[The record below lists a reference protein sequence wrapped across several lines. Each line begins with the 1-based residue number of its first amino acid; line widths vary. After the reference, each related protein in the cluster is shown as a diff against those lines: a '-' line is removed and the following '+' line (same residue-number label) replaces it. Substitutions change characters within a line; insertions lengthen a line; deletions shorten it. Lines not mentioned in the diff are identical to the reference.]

1 MLLKRISAFLELMRP
16 LEWSKTFG
24 NIILGVIAAAF
35 YFQPNFSFELIS
47 KILLAFISAGICL
60 WSGLYVLNDY
70 TDWKKDLGHEVKRKR
85 PIPSGRVKPKEALIF
100 SIALII
106 LAFVFGSFLS
116 ALFLLCLLAMLINQL
131 LYTTKP
137 IKLKEKPIADLIS
150 GSLINPIFRFSCG
163 WVLIA
168 NNFNIPLL
176 FLLFIL
182 GLQFG
187 GFTLYRLSS
196 KSLEKKLAY
205 NSSVVLLSPKF
216 LKTISYLAIFIGLLS
231 YILLCFADIYKPLR
245 FFGYLPFCYLYY
257 GLLMLFPLPL
267 YKNALLNPEK
277 IDIRRMYFVLYIHYI
292 LFILGL
298 ILLMFVF
305 KIR

>member
-24 NIILGVIAAAF
+24 NIILGIIAAAF

>member
-47 KILLAFISAGICL
+47 KILLACISAGICL

-70 TDWKKDLGHEVKRKR
+70 TDWKKDLEHEVKRKR
-85 PIPSGRVKPKEALIF
+85 PIPSGRVKPNEALIF

-106 LAFVFGSFLS
+106 LAFVIGSFLS
-116 ALFLLCLLAMLINQL
+116 TLFLLCLLAMLINQL

-216 LKTISYLAIFIGLLS
+216 LKTISYFAIFISLLS
-231 YILLCFADIYKPLR
+231 YVLLCFADIYKPLQY
-245 FFGYLPFCYLYY
+245 FGYLPFCYLYY
-257 GLLMLFPLPL
+257 GLLMLLPLPL

-277 IDIRRMYFVLYIHYI
+277 INIKRMYFVLYIHYI